1 MNRVEKLSIGG
12 YAFNLEEDA
21 AKSLEVY
28 MDRLR
33 KGYASAPDGAE
44 IIEAFEDR
52 ICEMLLENHPGDSVV
67 SVSDIE
73 AVKSVLGD
81 PQTIFT
87 SAGEEEPSSSAG
99 ASTSQEEA
107 EKPQW
112 WKNDTKK
119 RIFRPR
125 GGRVIG
131 GVCSGLANYFG
142 IDVTLVRIIWVVMF
156 LCGGIFDMVGIL
168 AGISSFALLSY
179 VLLWICIPSA
189 SQSQEM
195 LYAKN
200 HDAGETNSALKV
212 LGRILR
218 VFLGLLFIIIGV
230 SGLVAGV
237 ALIFGISWLGIS
249 AEATTIMN
257 DILEVVPGIASV
269 ASLKVLAALLSLCY
283 FLPCLIFLYEGL
295 KLCFAFRSPSWHPGL
310 ILTII
315 WIAAVVASGIII
327 ALSIVPTLTT

>member
-1 MNRVEKLSIGG
+1 MNKVEKLSIGG

-21 AKSLEVY
+21 ARLLEEY
-28 MDRLR
+28 MDKLR
-33 KGYASAPDGAE
+33 KCCTSASDAAE

-52 ICEMLLENHPGDSVV
+52 ICEMLLDNHPGDSVV
-67 SVSDIE
+67 SMSDIE
-73 AVKSVLGD
+73 AVRSVLGE
-81 PQTIFT
+81 PEKIFT
-87 SAGEEEPSSSAG
+87 SAEVEG
-99 ASTSQEEA
+99 ASSQPEPD

-112 WKNDTKK
+112 WKKKKKK

-125 GGRVIG
+125 SGRVIG

-142 IDVTLVRIIWVVMF
+142 IDVTLVRIVWAVMF
-156 LCGGIFDMVGIL
+156 FCGGFFDFI
-168 AGISSFALLSY
+168 GISSFALLSY
-179 VLLWICIPSA
+179 LLLWICIPSA

-195 LYAKN
+195 LYSKN
-200 HDAGETNSALKV
+200 HDAGKTNSALSV

-230 SGLVAGV
+230 SGLAAGV

-257 DILEVVPGIASV
+257 DIVEVAPGIVNIS
-269 ASLKVLAALLSLCY
+269 SLKVLAALLSLCY

-315 WIAAVVASGIII
+315 WIAVVVASGIIV
-327 ALSIVPTLTT
+327 AVSLVPTLTTL

>member
-1 MNRVEKLSIGG
+1 MNKVEKLSIGG

-21 AKSLEVY
+21 ARLLEEY
-28 MDRLR
+28 MDKLR
-33 KGYASAPDGAE
+33 KCCTSASDGAE

-52 ICEMLLENHPGDSVV
+52 ICEMLLDNHPDDSVV
-67 SVSDIE
+67 SISDIE
-73 AVKSVLGD
+73 AVRAALGE
-81 PQTIFT
+81 PESIFT
-87 SAGEEEPSSSAG
+87 SAEEG
-99 ASTSQEEA
+99 ASSHTEPD
-107 EKPQW
+107 EKPKW

-125 GGRVIG
+125 SGRVIG

-142 IDVTLVRIIWVVMF
+142 IDVTLVRIIWAVMF
-156 LCGGIFDMVGIL
+156 LCGGFFDL

-195 LYAKN
+195 LYSKN
-200 HDAGETNSALKV
+200 HDAGETNSVLKV

-218 VFLGLLFIIIGV
+218 VFLGLLFIIIGI
-230 SGLVAGV
+230 SGLAAGV
-237 ALIFGISWLGIS
+237 ALIFGIGWLGIS

-257 DILEVVPGIASV
+257 DIVEVVPGVMNA
-269 ASLKVLAALLSLCY
+269 AYLKVLAALLSLCY
-283 FLPCLIFLYEGL
+283 FLPCLGFLYEGL

-315 WIAAVVASGIII
+315 WIVAVIASGIII
-327 ALSIVPTLTT
+327 ALSLVPTLTA